1 MQNSPG
7 GWLRIGRLTRRP
19 MLAYALISGGP
30 AAITPFAA
38 VWLHGHGIALPVLG
52 ICLAA
57 PLMVRPL
64 IAGPLTGWVARFDSP
79 WAPMAILCGLAA
91 LVAMLGLQPVPLP
104 ASLAIW
110 TLAALAAGA
119 CIPILDATI
128 LSSTGGESNA
138 SLLPRAKSAGALA
151 FLSASLGIGFCSA
164 RIGLMAIMLWAA
176 ASGAMAALYCAC
188 SALRRDNGAR
198 AQPDR
203 PSVIAVQAIPAGRGS
218 LALALL
224 AAALIEASHGLH
236 AVAMIGW
243 KARGLGPEI
252 NSALWATGTL
262 CDVMFLGLAGPLC
275 HRLGSSRLLMVGA
288 AAAMARWAGFAMAP
302 ALPWLFVLQGLHA
315 LSFTATCL
323 ASVQIAQALAH
334 RRSKLGYQILTW
346 ATSTGL
352 AGGVAVITSGPL
364 YARFG
369 VQGYWLMSAL
379 AALGLVMA
387 LLFHRGF
394 ASSTQPRCSP
404 GLQHGGRENGKR
416 WLSPLSI

>member
-1 MQNSPG
+1 
-7 GWLRIGRLTRRP
+7 

-38 VWLHGHGIALPVLG
+38 VWLHGQGIALPMLG

-64 IAGPLTGWVARFDSP
+64 IAGPLAGWVARFGSP
-79 WAPMAILCGLAA
+79 WGPMAILCGLAA
-91 LVAMLGLQPVPLP
+91 LAAMLGLRSMPLP
-104 ASLAIW
+104 VSLAIW
-110 TLAALAAGA
+110 TLASLAAGA

-128 LSSTGGESNA
+128 LSSASGTSHA

-151 FLSASLGIGFCSA
+151 FLSASLTIGVCSA
-164 RIGLMAIMLWAA
+164 RIGLTAIMLWAA
-176 ASGAMAALYCAC
+176 ASGAMAALYCAY
-188 SALRRDNGAR
+188 SALRRGE
-198 AQPDR
+198 
-203 PSVIAVQAIPAGRGS
+203 AVQARPDHPSAVETPVTPAGRGS
-218 LALALL
+218 LALALC

-262 CDVMFLGLAGPLC
+262 CDVIFLGLAGPLC

-288 AAAMARWAGFAMAP
+288 GAAMARWAGFAMAP

-364 YARFG
+364 YAKFG

-379 AALGLVMA
+379 AGLGLASA
-387 LLFHRGF
+387 LIFDRDF
-394 ASSTQPRCSP
+394 SSSTRQRRLPDLHNAER
-404 GLQHGGRENGKR
+404 GGEGASFRRSRSEN
-416 WLSPLSI
+416 